1 VRVLSA
7 LAETTG
13 FHESAAPMI
22 VSSPSRRA
30 AKIAAVAF
38 AVLAL
43 AACGRR
49 GALEA
54 PPGLTA
60 SPKPVASERLVA
72 PVAQVTTTDSGA
84 FDPNPDY
91 QINDP
96 RAGQQPVAV
105 APAPVDPNKPKK
117 RFILDKLVE

>member
-1 VRVLSA
+1 MIASFSA
-7 LAETTG
+7 
-13 FHESAAPMI
+13 
-22 VSSPSRRA
+22 RRA
-30 AKIAAVAF
+30 TKYAVLAF

-49 GALEA
+49 GALEP

-60 SPKPVASERLVA
+60 TPKPVASERLVA
-72 PVAQVTTTDSGA
+72 PAAQVTTTDSGA
-84 FDPNPDY
+84 YDQNADY

-96 RAGQQPVAV
+96 RAGQQTVAV